1 MELLFE
7 ILHYRIHRLFLSAS
21 DSPALFVLGSS
32 YMRHHDRS
40 ATAFNDVIQRPYGSV
55 DPERVPYLS
64 LFHNVV
70 VEADEYY
77 FAV

>member
-1 MELLFE
+1 M
-7 ILHYRIHRLFLSAS
+7 
-21 DSPALFVLGSS
+21 G
-32 YMRHHDRS
+32 HHDRS

-77 FAV
+77 LAV